1 MNLDIPLRDS
11 KIYSVRGKNLYCEIK
26 KFYNIFCNNMIYLNF
41 VKIFKQICTTHGSL
55 ANLNMVFRVLLWWS
69 SG

>member
-26 KFYNIFCNNMIYLNF
+26 RFYNIFCNNMIYLNF
-41 VKIFKQICTTHGSL
+41 VKIFE
-55 ANLNMVFRVLLWWS
+55 
-69 SG
+69 

>member
-1 MNLDIPLRDS
+1 MVITYLKQAENNWA
-11 KIYSVRGKNLYCEIK
+11 YGKNVMDLFIKRIK
-26 KFYNIFCNNMIYLNF
+26 KLNSNF